1 MSKDGYSKK
10 QVIEFIAITW
20 ILSLI
25 TTLVVVNFLL
35 LDNSEKIWH
44 RLEVYEGTFNG
55 TAEVPD
61 FLYFEPTINSDIW
74 RISWHVSCNENPPI
88 EDVLFYFFVTP
99 DTVHQEYPRN
109 YVTKEDFRSDRGG
122 GYNNYE
128 NGIEY
133 FFGSGKKYLTIQGIK
148 LDWTAIIEEYY

>member
-1 MSKDGYSKK
+1 LSERGHSKK
-10 QVIEFIAITW
+10 QVLVIIAVTW
-20 ILSLI
+20 ILSFV
-25 TTLVVVNFLL
+25 TTLVIVNHQK
-35 LDNSEKIWH
+35 SWH
-44 RLEVYEGTFNG
+44 MLEIYDGTFNG

-74 RISWHVSCNENPPI
+74 RISWHVSCSENPPQ
-88 EDVLFYFFVTP
+88 EDVLFYFVVAP

-122 GYNNYE
+122 WYKDYE

-148 LDWTAIIEEYY
+148 LDWTVIIEEYY